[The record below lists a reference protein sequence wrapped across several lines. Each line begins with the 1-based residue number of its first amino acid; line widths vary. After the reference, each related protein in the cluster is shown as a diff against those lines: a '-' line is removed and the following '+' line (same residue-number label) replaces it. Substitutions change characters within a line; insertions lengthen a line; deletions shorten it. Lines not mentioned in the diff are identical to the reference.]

1 MKGRKTFLSAK
12 HLLLCTTVIL
22 LGVSMGSCS
31 NDNLQVTP
39 PKPEENIPTTIAECV
54 SADIVTLRAIA
65 KANPQANL
73 FEGDKPKEWKGVEL
87 EWVKNKDGK
96 YSVSV
101 FRIKEETKLKD
112 FVLRLEGKGEADVLA
127 HLKTID
133 IVSAALKEVKI
144 SAQPDLK
151 KVRING
157 IGKSKVESLDIQGG
171 KALKNVSIEAMPALT
186 AIMLGGDEMESVTLD
201 NLPAF
206 KEQSNLKFRI
216 KNEEEKTED
225 TVLKSLILK
234 GDLKMLDGLYLSGL
248 GLEELIIEA
257 SLPAMTSLS
266 LNRNKLKGTFEL
278 KGLEKLQTLYLGN
291 NNIST
296 LKVSACPELTEL
308 DASGN
313 ATLTVADLNLPG
325 LKTLDLNETGLT
337 ALDMSS
343 FASIKKVSAYSS
355 KLVSVTLSA
364 QNSKLSQLN
373 LSENHIE
380 KIDFPQEVK
389 SIFLLTLNK
398 NELKSLDLTHMT
410 SLERALLN
418 DNKLESLV
426 VSPNEKDVESFEH
439 LECKNNHLSAKI
451 LRGIPQTL
459 TELSKMEA
467 APQSLLGRVDVEKKQ
482 INAVEER
489 DELML
494 SVIIQKHDGKDW
506 VDAPAEDFSEKG
518 GIYTFSDTGKYR
530 AICADIGL
538 YWKFDTFGKK
548 NPYIIGEIGL

>member
-1 MKGRKTFLSAK
+1 MKGSKTFLGIK
-12 HLLLCTTVIL
+12 HLLCAGVIL
-22 LGVSMGSCS
+22 LGLSMGSCS
-31 NDNLQVTP
+31 NDNLQVKP

-101 FRIKEETKLKD
+101 FRIKEETKLTD

-144 SAQPDLK
+144 FAQPDLK

-489 DELML
+489 NELML

-548 NPYIIGEIGL
+548 NPYIIGEVGL

>member
-1 MKGRKTFLSAK
+1 MKGSKTFLGIK
-12 HLLLCTTVIL
+12 HLLCAGVIL
-22 LGVSMGSCS
+22 LGLSMGSCS
-31 NDNLQVTP
+31 NDNLQVP
-39 PKPEENIPTTIAECV
+39 PQKPEENIPTTIAECV

-101 FRIKEETKLKD
+101 FRIKEETKLTD

-144 SAQPDLK
+144 FAQPDLK

-489 DELML
+489 NELML

>member
-1 MKGRKTFLSAK
+1 MKGSKTFLGIK
-12 HLLLCTTVIL
+12 HLLCAGVIL
-22 LGVSMGSCS
+22 LGLSMGSCS
-31 NDNLQVTP
+31 NDNLQVKP

-101 FRIKEETKLKD
+101 FRIKEETKLTD

-144 SAQPDLK
+144 FAQPDLK

-373 LSENHIE
+373 LSENLIE

>member
-1 MKGRKTFLSAK
+1 MKGSKTFLGIK
-12 HLLLCTTVIL
+12 HLLCAGVIL
-22 LGVSMGSCS
+22 LGLSMGSCS
-31 NDNLQVTP
+31 NDNLQVP
-39 PKPEENIPTTIAECV
+39 PKKPEENIPTTIAECV

-101 FRIKEETKLKD
+101 FRIKEETKLTD

-144 SAQPDLK
+144 FAQPDLK

-234 GDLKMLDGLYLSGL
+234 GNLKMLDGLYLSGL

-467 APQSLLGRVDVEKKQ
+467 APQSLLGRVDAEKKQ

>member
-1 MKGRKTFLSAK
+1 MKGSKTFLGIK
-12 HLLLCTTVIL
+12 HLLCAGVIL
-22 LGVSMGSCS
+22 LGLSMGSCS
-31 NDNLQVTP
+31 NDNLQVKP

-65 KANPQANL
+65 QANPQANL

-101 FRIKEETKLKD
+101 FRIKEETKLTD

-144 SAQPDLK
+144 FAQPDLK

-373 LSENHIE
+373 LSENLIE

-489 DELML
+489 NELML

>member
-1 MKGRKTFLSAK
+1 MKGSKTFLGIK
-12 HLLLCTTVIL
+12 HLLCAGVIL
-22 LGVSMGSCS
+22 LGLSMGSCS
-31 NDNLQVTP
+31 NDNLQVP
-39 PKPEENIPTTIAECV
+39 PQKPEENIPTTIAECV

-101 FRIKEETKLKD
+101 FRIKEETKLTD

-144 SAQPDLK
+144 FAQPDLK

-313 ATLTVADLNLPG
+313 ETLTVADLNLPG

-373 LSENHIE
+373 LSENLIE

-548 NPYIIGEIGL
+548 NPYIIGEVGL

>member
-1 MKGRKTFLSAK
+1 MKGSKTFLGIK
-12 HLLLCTTVIL
+12 HLLCAGVIL
-22 LGVSMGSCS
+22 LGLSMGSCS

-39 PKPEENIPTTIAECV
+39 QKPEENIPTTIAECV

-101 FRIKEETKLKD
+101 FRIKEETKLTD

-144 SAQPDLK
+144 FAQPDLK

-313 ATLTVADLNLPG
+313 ETLTVADLNLPG

-337 ALDMSS
+337 VLDMSS

-373 LSENHIE
+373 LSENLIE

-426 VSPNEKDVESFEH
+426 VSPNEKDVKSFEH

>member
-1 MKGRKTFLSAK
+1 MKGSKTFLGIK
-12 HLLLCTTVIL
+12 HLLCAGVIL
-22 LGVSMGSCS
+22 LGLSMGSCS

>member
-1 MKGRKTFLSAK
+1 MKGSKTFLGIK
-12 HLLLCTTVIL
+12 HLLCAGVIL
-22 LGVSMGSCS
+22 LGLSMGSCS
-31 NDNLQVTP
+31 NDNLQVP
-39 PKPEENIPTTIAECV
+39 PQKPEENIPTTIAECV

-101 FRIKEETKLKD
+101 FRIKEETKLTD

-133 IVSAALKEVKI
+133 IVSAALKDVKI

-313 ATLTVADLNLPG
+313 TTLTVADLNLPG

-548 NPYIIGEIGL
+548 NPYIIGEVGL

>member
-1 MKGRKTFLSAK
+1 MKGSKTFLGIK
-12 HLLLCTTVIL
+12 HLLCAGVIL
-22 LGVSMGSCS
+22 LGLSMGSCS

-373 LSENHIE
+373 LSENLIE

-482 INAVEER
+482 IDAVEER
-489 DELML
+489 SELKL
-494 SVIIQKHDGKDW
+494 PVTIQKHDGQSW
-506 VDAPAEDFSEKG
+506 VDAPAGDFAEQG
-518 GIYTFSDTGKYR
+518 GIYTFSGKGKYR
-530 AICADIGL
+530 AICTGIGL
-538 YWKFDTFGKK
+538 FWKFDTFGKA
-548 NPYIIGEIGL
+548 NPYIIGEISL

>member
-1 MKGRKTFLSAK
+1 MKGSKTFLGIK
-12 HLLLCTTVIL
+12 HLLCAGVIL
-22 LGVSMGSCS
+22 LGLSMGSCS
-31 NDNLQVTP
+31 NDNLQVKP

-65 KANPQANL
+65 QANPQANL

-101 FRIKEETKLKD
+101 FRIKEETKLTD

>member
-1 MKGRKTFLSAK
+1 MKGSKTFLGIK
-12 HLLLCTTVIL
+12 HLLCAGVIL
-22 LGVSMGSCS
+22 LGLSMESCS
-31 NDNLQVTP
+31 NDNLQVP
-39 PKPEENIPTTIAECV
+39 PKKPEENIPTTIAECV

-101 FRIKEETKLKD
+101 FRIKEETKLTD

-144 SAQPDLK
+144 FAQPDLK

>member
-1 MKGRKTFLSAK
+1 MKGSKTFLGIK
-12 HLLLCTTVIL
+12 HLLCAGVIL
-22 LGVSMGSCS
+22 LGLSMGSCS

-65 KANPQANL
+65 QANPQANL

-101 FRIKEETKLKD
+101 FRIKEETKLTD

-144 SAQPDLK
+144 FAQPDLK

-373 LSENHIE
+373 LSENLIE

-467 APQSLLGRVDVEKKQ
+467 APQSLLGRVDAEKKQ

-489 DELML
+489 NELML

-548 NPYIIGEIGL
+548 NPYIIGEVGL

>member
-1 MKGRKTFLSAK
+1 MKGSKTFLGIK
-12 HLLLCTTVIL
+12 HLLCAGVIL
-22 LGVSMGSCS
+22 LGLSMGSCS
-31 NDNLQVTP
+31 NDNLQVKP

-101 FRIKEETKLKD
+101 FRIKEETKLTD

-144 SAQPDLK
+144 FAQPDLK

-313 ATLTVADLNLPG
+313 ETLTVADLNLPG

>member
-1 MKGRKTFLSAK
+1 MKGSKTFLGIK
-12 HLLLCTTVIL
+12 HLLCAGVIL
-22 LGVSMGSCS
+22 LGLSMGSCS

-101 FRIKEETKLKD
+101 FRIKEETKLTD

-144 SAQPDLK
+144 FAQPDLK

-373 LSENHIE
+373 LSENLIE

-467 APQSLLGRVDVEKKQ
+467 APQSLLGRVDAEKKQ

>member
-1 MKGRKTFLSAK
+1 MKGSKTFLGIK
-12 HLLLCTTVIL
+12 HLLCAGVIL
-22 LGVSMGSCS
+22 LGLSMGSCS

-39 PKPEENIPTTIAECV
+39 QKPEENIPTTIAECV

-65 KANPQANL
+65 KANPQAHL

-101 FRIKEETKLKD
+101 FRIKEETKLTD

-144 SAQPDLK
+144 FAQPDLK

-313 ATLTVADLNLPG
+313 ETLTVADLNLPG

-337 ALDMSS
+337 VLDMSS

-373 LSENHIE
+373 LSENLIE

-426 VSPNEKDVESFEH
+426 VSPNEKDVKSFEH

>member
-1 MKGRKTFLSAK
+1 MKGSKTFLGIK
-12 HLLLCTTVIL
+12 HLLCAGVIL
-22 LGVSMGSCS
+22 LGLSMGSCS

-101 FRIKEETKLKD
+101 FRIKEETKLTD

-144 SAQPDLK
+144 FAQPDLK

-373 LSENHIE
+373 LSENLIE

-489 DELML
+489 NELML

>member
-1 MKGRKTFLSAK
+1 MKGSKTFLGIK
-12 HLLLCTTVIL
+12 HLLCAGVIL
-22 LGVSMGSCS
+22 LGLSMGSCS
-31 NDNLQVTP
+31 NDNLQVP
-39 PKPEENIPTTIAECV
+39 PKKPEENIPTTIAECV

-101 FRIKEETKLKD
+101 FRIKEETKLTD

-144 SAQPDLK
+144 FAQPDLK

-489 DELML
+489 NELML

-506 VDAPAEDFSEKG
+506 VDAPAEDFSEKDS
-518 GIYTFSDTGKYR
+518 IYTFSDTGKYR

>member
-1 MKGRKTFLSAK
+1 MKGSKTFLGIK
-12 HLLLCTTVIL
+12 HLLCAGVIL
-22 LGVSMGSCS
+22 LGLSMGSCS
-31 NDNLQVTP
+31 NDNLQVKP

-65 KANPQANL
+65 QANPQANL

-101 FRIKEETKLKD
+101 FRIKEETKLTD

-144 SAQPDLK
+144 FAQPDLK

-489 DELML
+489 NELML

>member
-1 MKGRKTFLSAK
+1 MKGSKTFLGIK
-12 HLLLCTTVIL
+12 HLLCAGVIL
-22 LGVSMGSCS
+22 LGLSMGSCS

-39 PKPEENIPTTIAECV
+39 QKPEENIPTTIAECV

-65 KANPQANL
+65 KANPQAHL

-101 FRIKEETKLKD
+101 FRIKEETKLTD

-144 SAQPDLK
+144 FAQPDLK

-489 DELML
+489 NELML

-548 NPYIIGEIGL
+548 NPYIIGEVGL

>member
-1 MKGRKTFLSAK
+1 MGIK
-12 HLLLCTTVIL
+12 HLLCAGVIL
-22 LGVSMGSCS
+22 LGLSMGSCS
-31 NDNLQVTP
+31 NDNLQVKP

-65 KANPQANL
+65 QANPQANL

-101 FRIKEETKLKD
+101 FRIKEETKLTD

-548 NPYIIGEIGL
+548 NPYIIGEVGL

>member
-1 MKGRKTFLSAK
+1 MKGSKTFLGIK
-12 HLLLCTTVIL
+12 HLLCAGVIL
-22 LGVSMGSCS
+22 LGLSMGSCS
-31 NDNLQVTP
+31 NDNLQVP
-39 PKPEENIPTTIAECV
+39 PKKPEENIPTTIAECV

-101 FRIKEETKLKD
+101 FRIKEETKLTD

-144 SAQPDLK
+144 FAQPDLK

-343 FASIKKVSAYSS
+343 FASIKKVSSYSS

-373 LSENHIE
+373 LSENLIE

-548 NPYIIGEIGL
+548 NPYIIGEVGL

>member
-1 MKGRKTFLSAK
+1 MKGSKTFLGIK
-12 HLLLCTTVIL
+12 HLLCAGVIL
-22 LGVSMGSCS
+22 LGLSMGSCS
-31 NDNLQVTP
+31 NDNLQVP
-39 PKPEENIPTTIAECV
+39 PQKPEENIPTTIAECV

-101 FRIKEETKLKD
+101 FRIKEETKLTD

-144 SAQPDLK
+144 FAQPDLK

-313 ATLTVADLNLPG
+313 ETLTVADLNLPG

-373 LSENHIE
+373 LSENLIE

-489 DELML
+489 NELML

-506 VDAPAEDFSEKG
+506 VDAPAEDFSEKDS
-518 GIYTFSDTGKYR
+518 IYTFSDTGKYR

>member
-1 MKGRKTFLSAK
+1 MKGSKTFLGIK
-12 HLLLCTTVIL
+12 HLLCAGVIL
-22 LGVSMGSCS
+22 LGLSMGSCS
-31 NDNLQVTP
+31 NDNLQVKP

-101 FRIKEETKLKD
+101 FRIKEETKLTD

-144 SAQPDLK
+144 FAQPDLK

-278 KGLEKLQTLYLGN
+278 KGLEKLQTLYLGS

>member
-1 MKGRKTFLSAK
+1 MKGSKTFLGIK
-12 HLLLCTTVIL
+12 HLLCAGVIL
-22 LGVSMGSCS
+22 LGLSMGSCS

-39 PKPEENIPTTIAECV
+39 QKPEENIPTTIAECV

-101 FRIKEETKLKD
+101 FRIKEETKLTD

>member
-1 MKGRKTFLSAK
+1 MKGSKTFLGIK
-12 HLLLCTTVIL
+12 HLLCAGVIL
-22 LGVSMGSCS
+22 LGLSMGSCS
-31 NDNLQVTP
+31 NDNLQVKP

-65 KANPQANL
+65 QANPQANL

-101 FRIKEETKLKD
+101 FRIKEETKLTD

-144 SAQPDLK
+144 FAQPDLK

-489 DELML
+489 NELML

-548 NPYIIGEIGL
+548 NPYIIGEVGL

>member
-1 MKGRKTFLSAK
+1 MGIK
-12 HLLLCTTVIL
+12 HLLCAGVIL
-22 LGVSMGSCS
+22 LGLSMGSCS

-39 PKPEENIPTTIAECV
+39 QKPEENIPTTIAECV

-65 KANPQANL
+65 KANPQAHL

-101 FRIKEETKLKD
+101 FRIKEETKLTD

-144 SAQPDLK
+144 FAQPDLK

-489 DELML
+489 NELML

-548 NPYIIGEIGL
+548 NPYIIGEVGL

>member
-1 MKGRKTFLSAK
+1 MKGSKTFLGIK
-12 HLLLCTTVIL
+12 HLLCAGVIL
-22 LGVSMGSCS
+22 LGLSMGSCS
-31 NDNLQVTP
+31 NDNLQVKP

-101 FRIKEETKLKD
+101 FRIKEETKLTD

>member
-1 MKGRKTFLSAK
+1 MKGSKTFLGIK
-12 HLLLCTTVIL
+12 HLLCAGVIL
-22 LGVSMGSCS
+22 LGLSMGSCS
-31 NDNLQVTP
+31 NDNLQVP
-39 PKPEENIPTTIAECV
+39 PQKPEENIPTTIAECV

-101 FRIKEETKLKD
+101 FRIKEETKLTD

-157 IGKSKVESLDIQGG
+157 IRKSKVESLDIQGG

-234 GDLKMLDGLYLSGL
+234 GNLKMLDGLYLSGL

-257 SLPAMTSLS
+257 SLPAITSLS

-313 ATLTVADLNLPG
+313 TTLTVADLNLPG

-373 LSENHIE
+373 LSENLIE

-548 NPYIIGEIGL
+548 NPYIIGEVGL

>member
-1 MKGRKTFLSAK
+1 MKGSKTFLGIK
-12 HLLLCTTVIL
+12 HLLCAGVIL
-22 LGVSMGSCS
+22 LGLSMGSCS
-31 NDNLQVTP
+31 NDNLQVP
-39 PKPEENIPTTIAECV
+39 PKKPEENIPTTIAECV

-101 FRIKEETKLKD
+101 FRIKEETKLTD

-133 IVSAALKEVKI
+133 IVSAALKDVKI

-313 ATLTVADLNLPG
+313 TTLTVADLNLPG

-548 NPYIIGEIGL
+548 NPYIIGEVGL

>member
-1 MKGRKTFLSAK
+1 MKGSKTFLGIK
-12 HLLLCTTVIL
+12 HLLCAGVIL
-22 LGVSMGSCS
+22 LGLSMGSCS
-31 NDNLQVTP
+31 NDNLQVKP

-65 KANPQANL
+65 QANPQANL

-101 FRIKEETKLKD
+101 FRIKEETKLTD

-548 NPYIIGEIGL
+548 NPYIIGEVGL

>member
-1 MKGRKTFLSAK
+1 MKGSKTFLGIK
-12 HLLLCTTVIL
+12 HLLCAGVIL
-22 LGVSMGSCS
+22 LGLSMGSCS
-31 NDNLQVTP
+31 NDNLQVP
-39 PKPEENIPTTIAECV
+39 PQKPEENIPTTIAECV

-65 KANPQANL
+65 QANPQANL

-101 FRIKEETKLKD
+101 FRIKEETKLTD

-144 SAQPDLK
+144 FAQPDLK

-266 LNRNKLKGTFEL
+266 LNRNKLKGPFEL

-489 DELML
+489 NELML

-506 VDAPAEDFSEKG
+506 VDAPAEDFSEKD

>member
-1 MKGRKTFLSAK
+1 MKGSKTFLGIK
-12 HLLLCTTVIL
+12 HLLCAGVIL
-22 LGVSMGSCS
+22 LGLSMGSCS
-31 NDNLQVTP
+31 NDNLQVP
-39 PKPEENIPTTIAECV
+39 PKKPEENIPTTIAECV

-101 FRIKEETKLKD
+101 FRIKEETKLTD

-144 SAQPDLK
+144 FAQPDLK

-266 LNRNKLKGTFEL
+266 LNRNKLKGPFEL

-489 DELML
+489 NELML

-506 VDAPAEDFSEKG
+506 VDAPAEDFSEKDS
-518 GIYTFSDTGKYR
+518 IYTFSDTGKYR

>member
-1 MKGRKTFLSAK
+1 MKGSKTFLGIK
-12 HLLLCTTVIL
+12 HLLCAGVIL
-22 LGVSMGSCS
+22 LGLSMGSCS
-31 NDNLQVTP
+31 NDNLQVKP

-65 KANPQANL
+65 QANPQANL

-101 FRIKEETKLKD
+101 FRIKEETKLTD

-144 SAQPDLK
+144 FAQPDLK

-325 LKTLDLNETGLT
+325 LKTLDFNETGLT

-489 DELML
+489 NELML